1 MAARGW
7 PGWFDHWQLP
17 EPIVN
22 IPPAEAEETFHA
34 RRGGPDMVARN
45 EAVPVHP
52 SRFTEA

>member
-34 RRGGPDMVARN
+34 RRGGTDMVAKN